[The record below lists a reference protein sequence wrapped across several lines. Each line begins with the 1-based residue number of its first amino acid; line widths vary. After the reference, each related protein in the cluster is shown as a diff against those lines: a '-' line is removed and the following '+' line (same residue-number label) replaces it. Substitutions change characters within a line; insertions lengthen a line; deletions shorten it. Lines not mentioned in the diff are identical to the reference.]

1 MLDLPLAVLSAEI
14 LFTSFVFSVALRLVL
29 LLAMP
34 SALALAADDLFL
46 APPLLFSAGLSLFDA
61 SLSRSALVL
70 LVLVLLVASLFAL
83 PFPLAPPLV
92 VGAAAAAAVVVV
104 AAALLLSFR
113 GGCDSSRVFVRGNYN
128 KIHNFS
134 TYTYLYK
141 VSVNDIQSMC

>member
-14 LFTSFVFSVALRLVL
+14 LFTSFDFSVALRLVL

-61 SLSRSALVL
+61 SLSCPALVL

-92 VGAAAAAAVVVV
+92 VGAAAAAVVIV
-104 AAALLLSFR
+104 AAALLSFR
-113 GGCDSSRVFVRGNYN
+113 GGCGSSRVFVRGNYN